1 MKPEVVVIL
10 VVNLLPFH
18 SQVVS
23 AAVDIAASSSLTASQ
38 PGRAVIVGGS
48 RLNDDVRAEG
58 FDARRRRSLAD
69 EAGYRDSERVGDA
82 RPLRGALSVSRNDEK
97 HLREVPDVADTG
109 DADTLWNNGG
119 RKANLLL
126 PPHLVGVRHW
136 GEPDISWLR
145 RRIPEFSRPPVAAF
159 RPSPSRRRVGW
170 SEAGMDWIKRRA
182 TGLRHGPCWS
192 SGLAAWRRRRLTV
205 SLRACKADVLLANQ
219 SVPDQTTSRSQISGG
234 GQASLGIHGVRVAEA
249 KPPAAVQRRLRRRR
263 AAGPEL

>member
-10 VVNLLPFH
+10 VVNLLPLH

-23 AAVDIAASSSLTASQ
+23 DAADIAASSSLTASQ

-48 RLNDDVRAEG
+48 RVNDVRAEG

-82 RPLRGALSVSRNDEK
+82 RPLRGGLSVSRNDEK
-97 HLREVPDVADTG
+97 HIREVPDVADTG

-119 RKANLLL
+119 GQANRLT

-182 TGLRHGPCWS
+182 EARSAAAAKRRWEYTGF
-192 SGLAAWRRRRLTV
+192 AWLKRNRLQPY
-205 SLRACKADVLLANQ
+205 SADY
-219 SVPDQTTSRSQISGG
+219 DD
-234 GQASLGIHGVRVAEA
+234 AE
-249 KPPAAVQRRLRRRR
+249 PPAPSFSKKDRYGDRLMEQRR
-263 AAGPEL
+263 AAADDWCGLFLET